1 MWKDKVFLEEYIPMP
16 ATAPGGAGD
25 PPVVQVPD
33 LQPSLSSTQVRA
45 SEVVSGGQV
54 VDITT
59 STTWEALK
67 PWLRTRPS

>member
-1 MWKDKVFLEEYIPMP
+1 MP

-25 PPVVQVPD
+25 TPVVQVPD